1 MELDEYQKQIID
13 NDTSIKII
21 AGAGSGK
28 TFSLLKKIEYLIN
41 NKGIK
46 EEEILMISFTNK
58 STNDIKNKLKYNIL
72 VLTFHKLAIKILDDL
87 NYNYKLTNTSYLEY
101 IIDEYLYNIDNLNK
115 KYILKYLNY
124 EFSYKRLMNTY
135 LFISFKKMIFK
146 YIMFLKSNNYNIK
159 EILNIKYP
167 KIEKRIVYLILN
179 IYKLYKEELNS
190 TNTIDLDDL
199 IIYASNLIDKTNY
212 NYKYIFVDE
221 FQDTSQIRFDLVYK
235 LVKRCHAKF
244 ICVGDDW
251 QSIYKFT
258 GCNLFIFL
266 NINEY
271 FKDIL
276 EIKFKYNYRNT
287 EKLVFIAKTFIENNK
302 YQIKKELLTT
312 NKFDNDPLIFIPY
325 NDNKK
330 ELKKLLD
337 ELIDTDTL
345 ILSRNNFDI
354 NSYLDNDI
362 KLIEDTL
369 VYKEYSFKYMTVHKS
384 KGLESDYVIILNC
397 NNSTLGFPNKLED
410 SSIIKKLST
419 QLEIDYAEER
429 RLMYVAITR
438 ARYKTYLLYNINN
451 PSIFIKELKKIAKKS

>member
-87 NYNYKLTNTSYLEY
+87 NYNYKLTNTNYLEY

-159 EILNIKYP
+159 EILNIKYS

-199 IIYASNLIDKTNY
+199 IIYASNLVDKTNY

-221 FQDTSQIRFDLVYK
+221 FQDTSQIRFNLVYK
-235 LVKRCHAKF
+235 IVKRCHAKF

-266 NINEY
+266 NIHEY

-287 EKLVFIAKTFIENNK
+287 EKLVFIAKTFIESNK

-312 NKFDNDPLIFIPY
+312 NKIDSDPIIFIPY
-325 NDNKK
+325 NDKRK
-330 ELKKLLD
+330 ELKKVLD
-337 ELIDTDTL
+337 ELINTDTL

-354 NSYLDNDI
+354 NSYLDEDI

-369 VYKEYSFKYMTVHKS
+369 VYKGYSFKYMTVHKS

-410 SSIIKKLST
+410 SNIIKKLSA

-438 ARYKTYLLYNINN
+438 ARYKTYLLYDINS
-451 PSIFIKELKKIAKKS
+451 PSIFIKELKKIAKKF

>member
-58 STNDIKNKLKYNIL
+58 STNDIKNKLKHNIL

-159 EILNIKYP
+159 EILNIKYS

-199 IIYASNLIDKTNY
+199 IIYASNLVDKTNY
-212 NYKYIFVDE
+212 KYKYIFVDE

-287 EKLVFIAKTFIENNK
+287 EKLVFIAKTFIESNK

-312 NKFDNDPLIFIPY
+312 NKIDSDPLIFIPC
-325 NDNKK
+325 NDKRK
-330 ELKKLLD
+330 ELKKVLN
-337 ELIDTDTL
+337 ELINTDTL

-354 NSYLDNDI
+354 NSYLDEDI

-369 VYKEYSFKYMTVHKS
+369 VYKGYSFKYMTVHKS
-384 KGLESDYVIILNC
+384 KGLESDFVVIINC

-451 PSIFIKELKKIAKKS
+451 PSIFIKELKKIAKKF

>member
-58 STNDIKNKLKYNIL
+58 STNDIKNKLKHNIL

-87 NYNYKLTNTSYLEY
+87 NYNYKLTNTNYLEY

-159 EILNIKYP
+159 EILNIKYS

-199 IIYASNLIDKTNY
+199 IIYASNLVDKTNY
-212 NYKYIFVDE
+212 KYKYIFVDE

-287 EKLVFIAKTFIENNK
+287 EKLVFIAKTFIESNK

-312 NKFDNDPLIFIPY
+312 NKIDSDPLIFIPY
-325 NDNKK
+325 NDKRK
-330 ELKKLLD
+330 ELKKVLN
-337 ELIDTDTL
+337 ELINTDTL

-369 VYKEYSFKYMTVHKS
+369 VYKGYSFKYMTVHKS

-451 PSIFIKELKKIAKKS
+451 PSIFIKELKKIAKKF

>member
-159 EILNIKYP
+159 EILNIKYS

-199 IIYASNLIDKTNY
+199 IIYASNLVDKTNY